1 MAIFLLINSVGYTIY
16 AHYCDDVLKTTS
28 LIVKSESCC
37 DEDASADI
45 PVSSSGMSCCAE
57 KGIHIVL
64 KDQFLKSELSF
75 NAISQPVL
83 FLNTIS
89 YSQFFLNQV
98 EFNQP
103 LLAFVAE
110 DKSPPPD
117 LNILHSVFRI

>member
-1 MAIFLLINSVGYTIY
+1 MAVFLLINSVGYTIY
-16 AHYCDDVLKTTS
+16 AHYCDDELKTAS

-37 DEDASADI
+37 EEDSNADVPAAST
-45 PVSSSGMSCCAE
+45 GMSCCAE
-57 KGIHIVL
+57 KNIHVVI

-75 NAISQPVL
+75 NTISQPVL

-89 YSQFFLNQV
+89 YSQLFTNQV

-103 LLAFVAE
+103 LLSFVAE

-117 LNILHSVFRI
+117 LNILYSVFRI

>member
-16 AHYCDDVLKTTS
+16 AHYCDDELKTTS

-37 DEDASADI
+37 EDDANEDI
-45 PVSSSGMSCCAE
+45 PAVSSGMSCCAE
-57 KGIHIVL
+57 KDIHIVL

-89 YSQFFLNQV
+89 YSQFFLIKVESNQS
-98 EFNQP
+98 Q
-103 LLAFVAE
+103 LAFVAE
-110 DKSPPPD
+110 DKSSPPD